1 MSDGDERIMA
11 ALRRGK
17 AAACLC
23 SHKIMKLGLMCQ
35 KRSCKPDWNLKKKG
49 EEKCESIRKDATAA
63 APLTRF
69 WFPRQRCSSRVK
81 T

>member
-23 SHKIMKLGLMCQ
+23 SHKIMKLCLMCQ
-35 KRSCKPDWNLKKKG
+35 KRSRQIQTGNKKPG
-49 EEKCESIRKDATAA
+49 E
-63 APLTRF
+63 
-69 WFPRQRCSSRVK
+69 V
-81 T
+81 

>member
-23 SHKIMKLGLMCQ
+23 SHEIMKLCLMCQ
-35 KRSCKPDWNLKKKG
+35 KRSRKSRLEIKIRRSVKG
-49 EEKCESIRKDATAA
+49 
-63 APLTRF
+63 
-69 WFPRQRCSSRVK
+69 
-81 T
+81 